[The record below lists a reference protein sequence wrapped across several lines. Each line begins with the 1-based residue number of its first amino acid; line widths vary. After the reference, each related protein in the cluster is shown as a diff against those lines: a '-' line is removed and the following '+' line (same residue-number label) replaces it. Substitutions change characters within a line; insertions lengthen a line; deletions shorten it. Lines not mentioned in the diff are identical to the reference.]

1 MTHRS
6 GPAVAPATVLFVHSG
21 LNWIT
26 GSERCML
33 DLVAHVDR
41 RRFAPVVWAD
51 APAVV
56 EAAAALGVPA
66 VLARGWDDQ
75 DRLLPSRPEIEAAAS
90 IVAEHDV
97 QLIHANDTAP
107 IKSVLPVALRRRI
120 PVVAHLHLRLTADER
135 RWALL
140 HQASYA
146 VGVSEAAVRGLREDG
161 FPARRTAVV
170 YNGVD
175 PARLGRGDARGLR
188 ASFGIARAHVVFATV
203 GSLIVRKGIDVAIAA
218 FARLCAERE
227 DCWLLLCGD
236 GPEEGRLRAQVQE
249 AGLEARVRFL
259 GRRSDVGAVVRDAVD
274 VLVTAAREESFG
286 LNIAEAGLFGV
297 PAIASDI
304 PAHRE
309 VLADDVEGV
318 MVPLEDVAALG
329 RAMGA
334 LASDSD
340 RRARL
345 GAAARARTERAFL
358 VDRYVHEFE
367 ALYARLL
374 AAPRATYGWT
384 RALTWPRSY
393 TEWTAGA
400 ARRRLARAVGL
411 VRRSA

>member
-1 MTHRS
+1 MTHRP
-6 GPAVAPATVLFVHSG
+6 GPAAAPATVLFVHSG

-51 APAVV
+51 SPAVV

-66 VLARGWDDQ
+66 TLAAGWDDH
-75 DRLLPSRPEIEAAAS
+75 DRLLPRRSQIAAAGAV
-90 IVAEHDV
+90 VAAHDV
-97 QLIHANDTAP
+97 RLVHANDTAP
-107 IKSVLPVALRRRI
+107 IKSLLPVALGRAI
-120 PVVAHLHLRLTADER
+120 PVVAHLHLRLNADER

-146 VGVSEAAVRGLREDG
+146 VGVSEAAIRGLREDG
-161 FPARRTAVV
+161 FPASRTAVV

-175 PARLGRGDARGLR
+175 PERLGRGDARGLR
-188 ASFGIARAHVVFATV
+188 ASLGIGSADVVFATV
-203 GSLIVRKGIDVAIAA
+203 GSLIRRKGIDVVIAA
-218 FARLCAERE
+218 FARLSAERG

-236 GPEEGRLRAQVQE
+236 GPEERSLRAQVDA
-249 AGLEARVRFL
+249 AGLGARVRFL
-259 GRRSDVGAVVRDAVD
+259 GRRADVGAVVRDAVD

-286 LNIAEAGLFGV
+286 LNIVEAALFGV
-297 PAIASDI
+297 PAVASDI

-309 VLADDVEGV
+309 VLVHDVEGV
-318 MVPLEDVAALG
+318 MVPLEDAPALAT
-329 RAMGA
+329 AMGA
-334 LASDSD
+334 LASDAE
-340 RRARL
+340 RRGRL
-345 GAAARARTERAFL
+345 GAAARARTTRAFL

-374 AAPRATYGWT
+374 AAPRATYGWA

-400 ARRRLARAVGL
+400 ARRRLARAVAL
-411 VRRSA
+411 VRRAA